1 MSRKVV
7 GIDLGGTKLLGGVVD
22 EQLEVHDRVHQ
33 LVEGLSESALVEAL
47 QAGRLAGAALDVFE
61 HEPAVS
67 EELLGMENVVLTP
80 HIASATRETRLAMGM
95 LVVSALRAVLL
106 EDRIPENAV

>member
-1 MSRKVV
+1 M
-7 GIDLGGTKLLGGVVD
+7 
-22 EQLEVHDRVHQ
+22 
-33 LVEGLSESALVEAL
+33 
-47 QAGRLAGAALDVFE
+47 AGAALDVFE

-106 EDRIPENAV
+106 EGRIPENAV